1 MSEFTLMDVTI
12 DPFDI
17 ASVRSAL
24 QKVNH
29 IRRRLQPA
37 LIRLINQMAKKG
49 VEIARAELIFFDRP
63 AYDTGYLSES
73 IHSIPYNGDAAYV
86 TTDCYY
92 AAYVEFGTGSVGQHS
107 AINPEASNIGTYTQN
122 GWVYYNERLDR
133 FVWTKGMAAR
143 PFMYHTF
150 KDLIAEVEAVGG
162 QIIAEY
168 IA

>member
-12 DPFDI
+12 DPFDVS
-17 ASVRSAL
+17 SVMSAL
-24 QKVNH
+24 QRIDY
-29 IRRRLQPA
+29 IRKRLQPA
-37 LIRLINQMAKKG
+37 MERLINQMAEKG
-49 VEIARAELIFFDRP
+49 VEIAKAELIFFDDP

-73 IHSIPYNGDAAYV
+73 IHSIPYSGDAAYV
-86 TTDCYY
+86 ATDCYY
-92 AAYVEFGTGSVGQHS
+92 AAYVEFGTGSVGQSS
-107 AINPEASNIGTYTQN
+107 AINPEGRNIGTYTQG
-122 GWVYYNERLDR
+122 GWVYYNEQIDK
-133 FVWTKGMAAR
+133 FVWTMGMAAR